1 MKTEQI
7 FQWMFIA
14 ILVTS
19 LSISKYYRRKARMSG
34 EAISRKQE
42 GRHVMLLRVLFAL
55 PIFLSFL
62 AYMINPIWMSW
73 SQVTLFQWAR
83 WVGVGLGMACIPLL
97 WWVFCS
103 IGSNI
108 SETVLTKSNHEM
120 VTSGPY
126 HWVRHPLYS
135 VSILLF
141 VSCSLIASNWWMMSF
156 TATGLVLIVL
166 VVIPRE
172 EEALVAKFEDAYMD
186 YRKQVGKL
194 LPRIWAFD

>member
-1 MKTEQI
+1 VK
-7 FQWMFIA
+7 FIA
-14 ILVTS
+14 ILVIN
-19 LSISKYYRRKARMSG
+19 LSISKYYRLRARMTG
-34 EAISRKQE
+34 EAISRQQE
-42 GRHVMLLRVLFAL
+42 GRLVMLMRVLYGI
-55 PIFLSFL
+55 PILLSFL
-62 AYMINPIWMSW
+62 AYMINPMWMSW
-73 SQVTLFQWAR
+73 SKFTLFPWAR
-83 WVGVGLGMACIPLL
+83 WVGVGLGITCIPLSWL
-97 WWVFCS
+97 VFFS

-108 SETVLTKSNHEM
+108 SETVLTKRNHEM

-141 VSCSLIASNWWMMSF
+141 VACSLIASNWWKMSF
-156 TATGLVLIVL
+156 TAMALVLIVL

-194 LPRIWAFD
+194 LPRIRAFD